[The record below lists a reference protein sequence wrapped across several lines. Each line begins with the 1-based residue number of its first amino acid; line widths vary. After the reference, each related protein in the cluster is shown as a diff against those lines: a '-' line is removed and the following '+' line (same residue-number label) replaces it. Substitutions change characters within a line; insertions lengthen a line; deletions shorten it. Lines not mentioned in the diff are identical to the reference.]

1 MATLTSSPSS
11 AIDFNNN
18 GPLREDVVKTEDNVT
33 SRKEDIST
41 GSYAQEDM
49 PRTQSMRDSVDT
61 TQQEV
66 TDRPETCDSALPPS
80 SSILRTQSSPEP
92 LRTNTSSIS
101 LSDSVIKSFSSTPG
115 YLANRWNPANNS
127 STPKSTQIIPQ
138 VTPPM

>member
-11 AIDFNNN
+11 ATDFNSN
-18 GPLREDVVKTEDNVT
+18 GPLREGVVQSEDNVT